1 MLNKFQNESF
11 AQYPVKKS
19 DGEVLGVVTKT
30 MLLEKLVKQRVRPED
45 PVSSM
50 VLHYSIRHVS
60 KTITLNE
67 LGRILVRN
75 KFALVDNELFVTTSD
90 LLKTIASKNQLD

>member
-1 MLNKFQNESF
+1 MLNKFQNETF
-11 AQYPVKKS
+11 AQYPVKNA
-19 DGEVLGVVTKT
+19 DGSILGVVTKSD
-30 MLLEKLVKQRVRPED
+30 LLDKLVKQRVKPED

-50 VLHYSIRHVS
+50 VLHYSIRNVS
-60 KTITLNE
+60 KTVTLNE

-90 LLKTIASKNQLD
+90 LLKTIASKN